1 MNKKDLKKWMEFKEW
16 VDKER
21 DRISKIIKEQ
31 SLERLDAAMEKCE
44 KKSLFGK
51 RDLEGAKEM
60 AVKAAHDAMKLSME
74 MPQATYEEFLTWC
87 YEDQTQS

>member
-31 SLERLDAAMEKCE
+31 SLERLDAAMD
-44 KKSLFGK
+44 
-51 RDLEGAKEM
+51 RDWET
-60 AVKAAHDAMKLSME
+60 V
-74 MPQATYEEFLTWC
+74 
-87 YEDQTQS
+87 